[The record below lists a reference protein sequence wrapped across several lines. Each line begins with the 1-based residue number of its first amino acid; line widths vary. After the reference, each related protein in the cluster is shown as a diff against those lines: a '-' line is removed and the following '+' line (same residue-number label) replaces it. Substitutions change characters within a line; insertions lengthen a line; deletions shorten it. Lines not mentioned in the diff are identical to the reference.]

1 MIIDLFINGKKIQA
15 ETAPDQM
22 LIDFL
27 RGLGYK
33 SMKRGCDTGNC
44 GLCTVWMDEKP
55 VLSCSVPAARAAGH
69 KITTLEGVQE
79 EAAEFSDYLANE
91 GADQCGYCSPGL
103 IMNVLA
109 LKREIPNP
117 TMAQIK
123 EYLSGNFM
131 QMHRISGTVPRPCK
145 IFWSG
150 GVVRKMENTRF
161 VNKGIVKKD
170 AKALLSGRPVYTDD
184 IAPSGCL
191 VVKLLRSPHAHAW
204 IENIQQ
210 QRH

>member
-103 IMNVLA
+103 IMNIYPVIYA
-109 LKREIPNP
+109 D
-117 TMAQIK
+117 AQDIRDSTAPLQNILEWRSSAK
-123 EYLSGNFM
+123 DGKY
-131 QMHRISGTVPRPCK
+131 QICK
-145 IFWSG
+145 
-150 GVVRKMENTRF
+150 
-161 VNKGIVKKD
+161 
-170 AKALLSGRPVYTDD
+170 
-184 IAPSGCL
+184 
-191 VVKLLRSPHAHAW
+191 
-204 IENIQQ
+204 
-210 QRH
+210 

>member
-27 RGLGYK
+27 GGLGY
-33 SMKRGCDTGNC
+33 KRGCDTGNC

-117 TMAQIK
+117 TMEQIK
-123 EYLSGNFM
+123 EYLSGNLCRCTGYQGQYRALAKYF
-131 QMHRISGTVPRPCK
+131 
-145 IFWSG
+145 
-150 GVVRKMENTRF
+150 GVE
-161 VNKGIVKKD
+161 
-170 AKALLSGRPVYTDD
+170 
-184 IAPSGCL
+184 
-191 VVKLLRSPHAHAW
+191 
-204 IENIQQ
+204 E
-210 QRH
+210 

>member
-123 EYLSGNFM
+123 EYLSGNLCRCTGY
-131 QMHRISGTVPRPCK
+131 QGQYRALAK
-145 IFWSG
+145 YL
-150 GVVRKMENTRF
+150 GVE
-161 VNKGIVKKD
+161 
-170 AKALLSGRPVYTDD
+170 
-184 IAPSGCL
+184 
-191 VVKLLRSPHAHAW
+191 
-204 IENIQQ
+204 E
-210 QRH
+210 

>member
-69 KITTLEGVQE
+69 
-79 EAAEFSDYLANE
+79 YLANE

-117 TMAQIK
+117 TMEQIK
-123 EYLSGNFM
+123 EYLSGNLCRCTGYQGQYRALAKYF
-131 QMHRISGTVPRPCK
+131 
-145 IFWSG
+145 
-150 GVVRKMENTRF
+150 GVE
-161 VNKGIVKKD
+161 
-170 AKALLSGRPVYTDD
+170 
-184 IAPSGCL
+184 
-191 VVKLLRSPHAHAW
+191 
-204 IENIQQ
+204 E
-210 QRH
+210 